1 MKDHLD
7 KIKEFKPASWAID
20 NRISIFVMTIILS
33 LWGLMAY
40 LGLPKESFPEI
51 VIPKIFVST
60 VYPGTSPTNME
71 NLVTKPL
78 EKRMKSIAGV
88 KKLTS
93 NSYQDFSIITVEF
106 NTDVDIKDAKQK
118 VKDEIDQAAGDLPQ
132 DLPQNPVAADV
143 NLSELP
149 IMFVNI
155 SGPFDLNKLKDYAE
169 DMQDRI
175 ESLKEITKVDITGA
189 LDREIQIN
197 VDMYKMQA
205 AQISLGDIERTISYE
220 NLTISGGNVPMEG
233 MRRTINIKGEFK
245 TVEELQ
251 KLVIKSPNGA
261 PIYLRDIAEVK
272 DSFREQESFA
282 RLNQKNVITLAV
294 KKRSG
299 ENLIEASDK
308 IQDIVKDMKAN
319 VFPEGLEVV
328 ITGDQAD
335 HTRITIHDL
344 INTIIIGFI
353 LVTVILM
360 FFMGATNA
368 FFVALSVP
376 LSMCVAFIVMTMF
389 GMSMNMIVLFA
400 FLLALGIVVDDAI
413 VVIENTHRIYENGRV
428 PIVKAA
434 KSAAGEV
441 FLPVLSGT
449 LTTLAPFIPLLFW
462 EGVIGEFM
470 KFIPITLI
478 ITLLASLLVAYVIN
492 PVFAVATMKPHDA
505 HDAKKLTRGSKI
517 TLVMLAATA
526 ALFYLIAI
534 FKGASGG
541 DYHGAFGFGNL
552 IVTVILLLLLYKYY
566 LKGSIKRFQEK
577 RWPRIQDRYVNMLKW
592 ALKRPKTMLWGTVG
606 LFFISIIAMVAAGTN
621 VVFFPKG
628 DPNFVYVYIS
638 LPVGTDQARTDSVTR
653 QVEQKVYKVLEMEN
667 GKKNPMVK
675 SVITNVT
682 QNVTDPQDEDQGAY
696 PNRSKIAVSFVQYAQ
711 RDGASTSE
719 YLNRI
724 REAVQ
729 GTVPGAEITVN
740 QEQAGPPVPK
750 PISIEIAGDNLDDL
764 IRTSDK
770 VLNHLDS
777 LKIGGI
783 EELRS
788 DFQDNKPE
796 IVFDIDR
803 ERANREGIAV
813 GQIAME
819 IRKAVFGLDNASKFR
834 EENDEYPI
842 QLRYTYSQRTN
853 IEAIKNLKLTYRDM
867 ALGGMIRSVPLSA
880 FVDIRYEDSYGGI
893 KRKNQKRVIT
903 LSSNVLNGYNPNQV
917 VGNIE
922 TSLNSLKAPD
932 DVVIRMAGEQEEQ
945 KETGAFLG
953 KALLMSLALIF
964 IILVTQFNSLSKP
977 ILILTEILFSI
988 IGVLLGVTIFGMEM
1002 SVVMSGVGIIALAGI
1017 VVRNGILLVEFTDLM
1032 KAQGMSTYDAIVEAG
1047 RTRMTPVIL
1056 TATATIL
1063 GLVPLAVGFNID
1075 FVKMFTHLNPHLYFG
1090 GDSVAF
1096 WGPLSWTMIFGL
1108 SFATFLTLVLV
1119 PAMYLLADEA
1129 KARNKRI
1136 LNHLQLPEA
1145 LMYIPLVVPVCR
1157 LFVPRSVVR
1166 GSGINATGGKED
1178 PGAYYSSD
1186 HHAPHN

>member
-1 MKDHLD
+1 MKEHLD

-20 NRISIFVMTIILS
+20 NKISIFVMTIILM
-33 LWGLMAY
+33 LWGLMSY

-60 VYPGTSPTNME
+60 IYPGTSPTNME
-71 NLVTKPL
+71 NLVTKPI

-88 KKLTS
+88 KKITS
-93 NSYQDFSIITVEF
+93 NSYQDYSVITVEF
-106 NTDVDIKDAKQK
+106 NTDTDIKDAKQK
-118 VKDEIDQAAGDLPQ
+118 VKDEIDQAARDLPQ
-132 DLPQNPVAADV
+132 DLPQQPQAMDV

-155 SGPFDLNKLKDYAE
+155 SGNFDLKKLKEYAE

-205 AQISLGDIERTISYE
+205 AQLSLGDIERTIGFE
-220 NLTISGGNVPMEG
+220 NLTMSGGSVPMDG

-251 KLVIKSPNGA
+251 NQIIKSPTGA
-261 PIYLRDIAEVK
+261 PIYLKDIAEVK
-272 DSFREQESFA
+272 DAFKEQESYA
-282 RLNQKNVITLAV
+282 RLNGKNVITLAV
-294 KKRSG
+294 KKRAG

-308 IQDIVKDMKAN
+308 IRDIVTEMKKTD
-319 VFPEGLEVV
+319 FPEGLDIV

-335 HTRITIHDL
+335 HTRTTLHDL

-360 FFMGATNA
+360 FFMGATNS

-413 VVIENTHRIYENGRV
+413 VVIENTHRIFDNGKV

-434 KSAAGEV
+434 KAAAGEV

-470 KFIPITLI
+470 KFMPLTLI

-492 PVFAVATMKPHDA
+492 PVFAVATMKPHDD
-505 HDAKKLTRGSKI
+505 HETKTWSKGSKLTMVLLTILALIFYI
-517 TLVMLAATA
+517 T
-526 ALFYLIAI
+526 ALI
-534 FKGASGG
+534 KGMAGA
-541 DYHGAFGFGNL
+541 DYHGAFGWGNFVL
-552 IVTVILLLLLYKYY
+552 TIMLLFALYKYF
-566 LKGSIKRFQEK
+566 LKGSIKKFQTST
-577 RWPRIQDRYVNMLKW
+577 WPRMQDRYVRVLKW
-592 ALKRPKTMLWGTVG
+592 ALKRPKTMLFGTVG
-606 LFFISIIAMVAAGTN
+606 LFFISIIAMMATGVN

-628 DPNFVYVYIS
+628 DPNFVYVYIN
-638 LPVGTDQARTDSVTR
+638 LPVGTDQAETDRVT
-653 QVEQKVYKVLEMEN
+653 QMVEKKVYKVLDMDN
-667 GKKNPMVK
+667 GKKNPLVK
-675 SVITNVT
+675 SVISNVT
-682 QNVTDPQDEDQGAY
+682 QNVTDPQDEDQGVY
-696 PNRSKIAVSFVQYAQ
+696 PNRSKIAISFVQFAD
-711 RDGASTSE
+711 REGASTSE
-719 YLNRI
+719 YLNKI

-729 GTVPGAEITVN
+729 GTVPGAEVSVN

-750 PISIEIAGDNLDDL
+750 PISIEIAGDDL
-764 IRTSDK
+764 QELVKTSDK
-770 VLNHLDS
+770 VQRYLDS
-777 LKIGGI
+777 LKIGGV

-788 DFQDNKPE
+788 DFQANKPE

-842 QLRYTYSQRTN
+842 QLRYAYNQRTN
-853 IEAIKNLKLTYRDM
+853 IEALKNMKITYRDM
-867 ALGGMIRSVPLSA
+867 SMGGMIRNVPLSA
-880 FVDIRYEDSYGGI
+880 FVDIRYENSYGGI

-903 LSSNVLNGYNPNQV
+903 LSSNVLNGFNPNAV
-917 VGNIE
+917 VGNIQ
-922 TSLNSLKAPD
+922 TSLNSFKSPD
-932 DVVIRMAGEQEEQ
+932 SVQIRMAGEQEEQ
-945 KETGAFLG
+945 KETGTFLG
-953 KALLMSLALIF
+953 NALLMSLALIF

-977 ILILTEILFSI
+977 IIILTEILFSI
-988 IGVLLGVTIFGMEM
+988 IGVLLGVTIFRMDM

-1032 KAQGMSTYDAIVEAG
+1032 KQQGMSTYDAIVEAG

-1063 GLVPLAVGFNID
+1063 GLIPLAVGFNID
-1075 FVKMFTHLNPHLYFG
+1075 FETMFTHLNPHIYFG

-1119 PAMYLLADEA
+1119 PAMYLLADRA
-1129 KARNKRI
+1129 KERNKRI
-1136 LNHLQLPEA
+1136 LNHLGLSEA

-1157 LFVPRSVVR
+1157 IFVPKHVIKGDTVVSHR
-1166 GSGINATGGKED
+1166 V
-1178 PGAYYSSD
+1178 
-1186 HHAPHN
+1186 